1 VTAASDHAPFK
12 RKEEKPIMKH
22 RNSIL
27 VATLVVAATALPSMA
42 QQSSGMQDMPMQN
55 MPMHNMPMKDMMQ
68 SANAEGVGVVQAV
81 NPDQGTITVKH
92 QAIESIHWPAMTM
105 TFKAAKPEL
114 LKGVEVGEHIRFGLH
129 TQGMHGT
136 VTWIKPVSP

>member
-1 VTAASDHAPFK
+1 
-12 RKEEKPIMKH
+12 MKH
-22 RNSIL
+22 CNSISVIAL
-27 VATLVVAATALPSMA
+27 VLAAIALPSMA
-42 QQSSGMQDMPMQN
+42 QQSSGMQN

-81 NPDQGTITVKH
+81 DRVEGTVTIKH
-92 QAIESIHWPAMTM
+92 QAIASIHWPAMTM

-114 LKGVEVGEHIRFGLH
+114 LKDVKVGEHIRFGLH

-136 VTWIKPVSP
+136 VTWIKPASP